1 MKKYLI
7 IFLILTSCIN
17 EESRTADNYY
27 EVDDFTKAIELYN
40 EVIKLKPNDIKS
52 IYRRGRSYEELN
64 KI

>member
-52 IYRRGRSYEELN
+52 IIKGG
-64 KI
+64 